1 MSLLKRIFGGK
12 SNEPV
17 QRTRVCVE
25 CGMPVADHKD
35 WCSIYR
41 GQREM
46 ELRASASK

>member
-1 MSLLKRIFGGK
+1 MTLLKRLFGAK

-25 CGMPVADHKD
+25 CGMPIADHKE

-41 GQREM
+41 GQKEM
-46 ELRASASK
+46 ELRAAAK